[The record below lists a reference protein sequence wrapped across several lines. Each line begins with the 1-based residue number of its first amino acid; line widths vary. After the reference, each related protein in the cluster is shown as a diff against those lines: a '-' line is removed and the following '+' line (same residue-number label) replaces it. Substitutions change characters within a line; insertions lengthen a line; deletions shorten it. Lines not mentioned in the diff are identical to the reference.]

1 MTDSE
6 LQTYLHEKIP
16 ITRAMGFTIAASG
29 PDTISIAV
37 PLELNSNHQGTA
49 FGGSISAALTT
60 AAWATVHIAA
70 RRLDPDAVV
79 VVRDGTTHYDLPL
92 RSDFVAQAEY
102 LSPHELERLEHRYGR
117 AGKVKVR
124 HGARIRT
131 ADTVAASFAGSF
143 VILAPRTAPRG
154 Q

>member
-1 MTDSE
+1 MTDAE
-6 LQTYLHEKIP
+6 LQAYLHEKIP

-29 PDTISIAV
+29 PTSIAIAV
-37 PLELNSNHQGTA
+37 PLALNGNHQNTA

-70 RRLDPDAVV
+70 RALDPDAVV

-92 RSDFVAQAEY
+92 REDFLAEADF
-102 LSPHELERLEHRYGR
+102 LSEHELERLSHRYGR

-124 HGARIRT
+124 HAARIRST
-131 ADTVAASFAGSF
+131 TGVAASFSGSF
-143 VILAPRTAPRG
+143 VILAPGA
-154 Q
+154 

>member
-1 MTDSE
+1 
-6 LQTYLHEKIP
+6 
-16 ITRAMGFTIAASG
+16 
-29 PDTISIAV
+29 
-37 PLELNSNHQGTA
+37 
-49 FGGSISAALTT
+49 
-60 AAWATVHIAA
+60 
-70 RRLDPDAVV
+70 
-79 VVRDGTTHYDLPL
+79 
-92 RSDFVAQAEY
+92 VAQAEY

-131 ADTVAASFAGSF
+131 ADAVAASFAGSF